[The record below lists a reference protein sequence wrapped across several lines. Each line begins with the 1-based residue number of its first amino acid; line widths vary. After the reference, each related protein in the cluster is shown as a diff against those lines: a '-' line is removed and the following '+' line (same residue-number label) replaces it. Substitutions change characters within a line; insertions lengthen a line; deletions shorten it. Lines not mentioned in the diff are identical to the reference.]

1 MKIRCMHPDTHMAS
15 IADDVRESRR
25 LVRVYSGDVE
35 GRLPPSGKSHV
46 LGQALSQEKPNSED
60 FRNPWRKFFDPP
72 ELSDIERDPVT
83 NVITIESNKLLQK
96 WHSFLGNCSND
107 DRLDL
112 SRSEP
117 TMEGVIDLVREITL
131 TSRVKNQN
139 SRRGKAM
146 KYFHKFCETLDAHK
160 SILKIIPEGSEY
172 VSVFAG
178 TLNVII
184 QASVNHERISEDLSA
199 ALCMISEHVADC
211 KIELEIYHTK
221 AMMELI
227 ADLYAHIFIF
237 LSDVMGWITEKR
249 RRRLLDSF
257 NEKFFQKFEK
267 QLSMIKQKSE
277 RIKNL
282 AAQCSRAEQR
292 HVRAAVEDLAQD
304 VRLGLTGQ
312 RRQEAEMAYYVEV
325 IERELYEGRKER
337 QQLREDGQNFRLLAD
352 QIVKMLENK
361 AMVWIGDSRAVGDGR
376 RMLMTE
382 RHPPGFPS
390 QLLVSPG
397 GCSTALTDWTLEDI
411 LLSSKHLEDFFNR
424 DRLRLEED
432 RAGPIGV
439 SPSVV
444 RRLSEWMKNPTSY
457 LLWLEGPRIFGDDIN
472 NPFDVL
478 ANRVIQL
485 AEHNYVPTISYRC
498 ELRRGEQLRPGNDS
512 REAQASISLICA
524 LIRQMVELLL
534 PKFQAVVDLSE
545 ARFRVSDGCILS
557 WSETVG
563 LFRDL
568 LPLMPDT
575 LFCIIDGLHWLDDE
589 STTRCLEELVRT
601 MRGSKMRVLFTTTGR
616 STCLRQ
622 QLLKDEQYCVETAD
636 SKATYW
642 ALDSD
647 SLPVP

>member
-1 MKIRCMHPDTHMAS
+1 MAS

-35 GRLPPSGKSHV
+35 GRLPPGSKSQV
-46 LGQALSQEKPNSED
+46 LGQALSREKPNSES
-60 FRNPWRKFFDPP
+60 FTNPWKKFIDPP
-72 ELSDIERDPVT
+72 KLSNTERDPIT

-96 WHSFLGNCSND
+96 WQSFLNNCTSD
-107 DRLDL
+107 DRLDV

-117 TMEGVIDLVREITL
+117 TMEGVIDLVREIST
-131 TSRVKNQN
+131 TSRAKNQN

-184 QASVNHERISEDLSA
+184 QASVNHERISEDFSE
-199 ALCMISEHVADC
+199 ALCTISEHVADC
-211 KIELEIYHTK
+211 KVELEIYHTR
-221 AMMELI
+221 AMKELI

-237 LSDVMGWITEKR
+237 LSDVMVWITEKK

-257 NEKFFQKFEK
+257 NEKFIQKFEK

-312 RRQEAEMAYYVEV
+312 RRQEAEMAYYAEI

-337 QQLREDGQNFRLLAD
+337 QQLREDGQNFRWLAD

-361 AMVWIGDSRAVGDGR
+361 AMIWIEDSRAAGDGR

-382 RHPPGFPS
+382 RRSPGFPS
-390 QLLVSPG
+390 QLLVTPG
-397 GCSTALTDWTLEDI
+397 GSSQALIDWTLEDI
-411 LLSSKHLEDFFNR
+411 LLSSKHLEDFF
-424 DRLRLEED
+424 DRGRFRLEED
-432 RAGPIGV
+432 RAGPTGV
-439 SPSVV
+439 SSGII

-457 LLWLEGPRIFGDDIN
+457 LLWLEGPRIFADDIN

-478 ANRVIQL
+478 ANRIIQL
-485 AEHNYVPTISYRC
+485 AEQNHIPTISYRC
-498 ELRRGEQLRPGNDS
+498 ELRRGEQLRSGNDS
-512 REAQASISLICA
+512 REAQASMSLICA
-524 LIRQMVELLL
+524 LIRQLIELLL
-534 PKFQAVVDLSE
+534 PKFQASVDLSE
-545 ARFRVSDGCILS
+545 GRLRVLDGCILS

-575 LFCIIDGLHWLDDE
+575 LLCIIDGIHWLDDS
-589 STTRCLEELVRT
+589 STTGCLEELVQT

-622 QLLKDEQYCVETAD
+622 QILGDERYSVQTVDFKGTNW
-636 SKATYW
+636 T
-642 ALDSD
+642 LDIE
-647 SLPVP
+647 SLRV